1 MFTLL
6 DVGCIV
12 SEFGTALLF
21 LLLKS
26 SFFPALR
33 ITLTPPETPPQNQT
47 LINTLDSNMVMI
59 ILKYE
64 FDVFLVTGWKKE
76 HAWK

>member
-1 MFTLL
+1 M
-6 DVGCIV
+6 DVYSARCWLHCQPIWHRV
-12 SEFGTALLF
+12 AVLAFKIIF
-21 LLLKS
+21 
-26 SFFPALR
+26 FFPALQ

-64 FDVFLVTGWKKE
+64 FDVFLVTG
-76 HAWK
+76 